1 MESSPSVSHDFGQA
15 CKLKKTL
22 YGLKH
27 LPRAW
32 FQKFTF
38 VISSIGFVAS

>member
-1 MESSPSVSHDFGQA
+1 MESPPSVSHDSGHV

-32 FQKFTF
+32 FEKFTF
-38 VISSIGFVAS
+38 VISSIGYVAS

>member
-1 MESSPSVSHDFGQA
+1 MKSSPSVSNDSGHV

-32 FQKFTF
+32 FEKLTF
-38 VISSIGFVAS
+38 VTSSIGYVGS